1 MKELTFKTFLRI
13 LDEDVNSDISKLQ
26 ADISMLDTE
35 ITKRTQPLLL
45 QKQRLQKLLAVKQ
58 RQQQAET
65 KKQGTPNNDQ
75 QQQQQ
80 QSNQTT
86 TPGSTGASTPGRQ

>member
-75 QQQQQ
+75 QQQQ
-80 QSNQTT
+80 SNQTT

>member
-35 ITKRTQPLLL
+35 ITKRTQPLML

-65 KKQGTPNNDQ
+65 KKQGAPNND

-86 TPGSTGASTPGRQ
+86 TPGSTGASTPGQQ